1 MERRDFLKSAT
12 AAGVAAVT
20 SSSLGQAPAA
30 SSSGSK
36 TAVVRPTSPDM
47 IYREIGTTGEKVSA
61 IGLGGFHVGKQAD
74 PAESIRIIRS
84 AIDRGITFIDN
95 CWDYNDGI
103 SEVRVGQALRDGY
116 RDKVFLMTKID
127 GRTKVAY
134 NAQLEQSMGR
144 MHADMIDLVQFH
156 EVIRMED
163 PDRIF
168 AEGGALE
175 AAVAARKAGKIR
187 YIGFTGHKDPAV
199 HLRMLETA
207 EKHGFHFDTVQMPI
221 NVMDAHFRSFEKEV
235 MPVAIKQGIG
245 VLAMKTFG
253 DHYILDSNT
262 VEPIEA
268 LHYSLSLPVSVVITG
283 IDSMQILDQAV
294 TAAKTFKPMSKT
306 QMASLLD
313 KTREAASTGKY
324 ELFKTTPHFDG
335 TAANPKW
342 LG

>member
-1 MERRDFLKSAT
+1 MERREFIKSA
-12 AAGVAAVT
+12 ALAGAAVTT
-20 SSSLGQAPAA
+20 SSSLGAAPAQA
-30 SSSGSK
+30 APK
-36 TAVVRPTSPDM
+36 AAVTRPMSPEM
-47 IYREIGTTGEKVSA
+47 QYRELGRTGEKVSA
-61 IGLGGFHVGKQAD
+61 IGLGGYHIGKQAD
-74 PAESIRIIRS
+74 ASESVKLIRS
-84 AIDRGITFIDN
+84 AIDRGITFMDN

-103 SEVRVGQALRDGY
+103 SEVRMGQALRDGY

-134 NAQLEQSMGR
+134 NAQLEQSLGR
-144 MHADMIDLVQFH
+144 LRTDVIDLVQFH

-168 AEGGALE
+168 ASGGALE
-175 AAVAARKAGKIR
+175 AAVAARQAGKIR

-207 EKHGFHFDTVQMPI
+207 EKHGFHFDSVQMPI
-221 NVMDAHFRSFEKEV
+221 NVMDAHFRSFTKEV
-235 MPVAIKQGIG
+235 MPVAIRQGVG

-253 DHYILDSNT
+253 DHFILDSKT

-268 LHYSLSLPVSVVITG
+268 LHYSLTQPVSVVITG
-283 IDSMQILDQAV
+283 IDSMEILEQAM
-294 TAAKTFKPMSKT
+294 TAAKTFKPMSQT
-306 QMASLLD
+306 QVAGLLGR
-313 KTREAASTGKY
+313 TREAASMGQF

>member
-1 MERRDFLKSAT
+1 MERRDFIKAAT
-12 AAGVAAVT
+12 AAGVAAV
-20 SSSLGQAPAA
+20 SSSSHGQTA
-30 SSSGSK
+30 SQSGAKS
-36 TAVVRPTSPDM
+36 AISRPMSPDM
-47 IYREIGTTGEKVSA
+47 VYRELGTTGEKVSA
-61 IGLGGFHVGKQAD
+61 IGLGGFHIGKQAD
-74 PAESIRIIRS
+74 PAESIRLIRS
-84 AIDRGITFIDN
+84 AIDRGITFMDN

-103 SEVRVGQALRDGY
+103 SEVRMGQALRDGY

-144 MHADMIDLVQFH
+144 LHADMIDLVQFH

-168 AEGGALE
+168 AAGGALE
-175 AAVAARKAGKIR
+175 AAVAARQAGKIR

-199 HLRMLETA
+199 HLRMLEVA
-207 EKHGFHFDTVQMPI
+207 QKHGFHFDTVQMPI
-221 NVMDAHFRSFEKEV
+221 NVMDAHFRSFTNEV

-262 VEPIEA
+262 VEPVEA
-268 LHYSLSLPVSVVITG
+268 LRYSLSQPVSVVITG
-283 IDSMQILDQAV
+283 IDSMPILDQAF
-294 TAAKTFKPMSKT
+294 AATKGFQPMSQP
-306 QMASLLD
+306 QMADLLSR
-313 KTREAASTGKY
+313 TRDAASAGKY